1 MNNISAFSEIECIQ
15 RMDGESYDMFM
26 EILGQYAPQLETR
39 IVLDGSA
46 FTSHD
51 VYRCLD
57 IYKIISS
64 CLLREDTTYQE
75 GIGLSKR
82 ELFIL
87 NLAVLFHNIS
97 MSRCLDV
104 KRENRSKLSAD
115 YVQNEYD
122 NSRSVLRSKSR
133 VYNAWW
139 IW

>member
-1 MNNISAFSEIECIQ
+1 M
-15 RMDGESYDMFM
+15 
-26 EILGQYAPQLETR
+26 
-39 IVLDGSA
+39 
-46 FTSHD
+46 
-51 VYRCLD
+51 
-57 IYKIISS
+57 
-64 CLLREDTTYQE
+64 REDTTYQE